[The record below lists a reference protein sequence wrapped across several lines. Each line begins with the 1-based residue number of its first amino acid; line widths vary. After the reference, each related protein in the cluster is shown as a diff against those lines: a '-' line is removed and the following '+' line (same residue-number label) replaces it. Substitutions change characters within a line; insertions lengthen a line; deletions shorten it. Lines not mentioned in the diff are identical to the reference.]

1 MKLFDI
7 NFAQMMVRYY
17 LMMLVIVIAGFT
29 GQWWLAGLAF
39 FLFLSA
45 IMGTN
50 FTATKRKARKD
61 GKILQMGQ
69 PLEKRKAS

>member
-7 NFAQMMVRYY
+7 NFAQMMLRYY

-45 IMGTN
+45 IMGAN
-50 FTATKRKARKD
+50 FTATKRKD

>member
-1 MKLFDI
+1 MKLFEI

-39 FLFLSA
+39 FIFLSA
-45 IMGTN
+45 IMGAN
-50 FTATKRKARKD
+50 FTAPKSKARED

>member
-17 LMMLVIVIAGFT
+17 LMMLVIIIAGFT

-39 FLFLSA
+39 FIFLSA
-45 IMGTN
+45 IMGAKVISSKN
-50 FTATKRKARKD
+50 KARED

-69 PLEKRKAS
+69 PHEKRKAS